1 MMKKILVTTDFSTN
15 SKGALRFAMQLAM
28 QSDCQITFFHSYL
41 VPRPSRWSERVFN
54 SFENSE
60 FAKIN
65 KKLRRFIAGVYKSL
79 RLSFTEPLHCVA
91 KQGAN
96 PDHNIMTFAKENS
109 FDYICIS
116 RNGNGK
122 TSRLLGSNTAT
133 LIKKSEVPVIAVPP
147 FYKRT
152 EILSICYASDL
163 FDLDDELKKVTSFST
178 SIDAKVTL
186 LHLKTP
192 LDYLADTR
200 TFNTLTQKLNKHH
213 ISAVFDTLDYEK
225 TLIANINKNIKSIKP
240 SILIMFSNQRRTIF
254 EKIFL
259 SSISAEFS
267 SVSKLP
273 LLVFRKK

>member
-1 MMKKILVTTDFSTN
+1 MKKILVTTDFSP
-15 SKGALRFAMQLAM
+15 SSRAALRFAIQLA
-28 QSDCQITFFHSYL
+28 QSDCQITFFHSYQ
-41 VPRPSRWSERVFN
+41 VPRPSRWSETVFN

-60 FAKIN
+60 SAKIN
-65 KKLRRFIAGVYKSL
+65 KKLRKFVAGVYKSL
-79 RLSFTEPLHCVA
+79 SVTFTEPLHCVA

-96 PDHNIMTFAKENS
+96 PGRSIMTFAKDNS

-147 FYKRT
+147 SYRRT

-163 FDLDDELKKVTSFST
+163 FDLDDELKKVTDFSA
-178 SIDAKVTL
+178 SINAKVTL
-186 LHLKTP
+186 LHFKTP
-192 LDYLADTR
+192 LDYLSDTR
-200 TFNTLTQKLNKHH
+200 TLNTLTQKLSKHH
-213 ISAVFDTLDYEK
+213 INAVFDTLDYEK
-225 TLIANINKNIKSIKP
+225 TLIANINKNIKSTKP

-254 EKIFL
+254 EKLFL

-267 SVSKLP
+267 SISKIP